1 MFTDPVA
8 DDAALSRAPSSELA
22 GTARDALRLSRQAE
36 ARSLLAAHRLGQS
49 VYDEMLMSL
58 SPERQ
63 MMVRNPADKAAIG
76 EISLQLGISRKKA
89 GTWFNLGDALQHLSK
104 IRMAYLAGD
113 FSTHRMS
120 VMVYAARSAP
130 EAPHVGD
137 ARGSEPTGGAEDVD
151 PANADVTSDGP
162 EENGAEENGAEENGP
177 EETGAEETGAEED
190 AATPEPDFEDIALD
204 LASRPSTDKVLRDE
218 LEEAVISLDPEAA
231 AEARDGFADAWENVS
246 ITDDSSGHANI
257 DACVPAEDAVFL
269 RDRIGAL
276 IAVRVCRRDPRTIGR
291 RRVLALAELLGVP
304 GKKLTCA
311 CGLDDCPMRG
321 PAAEANEPA
330 AEVDVPADEVAGARA
345 QSLSGTEPA
354 PEASPGQAVPAPWT
368 LVVDPAGVE
377 VPRLRG
383 FGAIDPSLAATLS
396 PRASLITLPPHLTR
410 HGSGLIVIGDRGPAP
425 PVDPTGHGG
434 FEHPPPGALTHTP
447 SERLRREILL
457 SDLICRYPFCGMPSH
472 ECELDHIVK
481 FDHAD
486 PRAGGWTVAFNLA
499 PLCPPDH
506 HRKHL
511 GRWRPTMNTDRTITW
526 RNATTGQEITTYP
539 R

>member
-8 DDAALSRAPSSELA
+8 DDAALSCAPSSELA

-49 VYDEMLMSL
+49 VYDEMLASL
-58 SPERQ
+58 DPERQ

-89 GTWFNLGDALQHLSK
+89 GTWFNLGEALRCLPK

-130 EAPHVGD
+130 EVPIGDNAPE
-137 ARGSEPTGGAEDVD
+137 SEPTVGAEDAD
-151 PANADVTSDGP
+151 PADADVTSDDP
-162 EENGAEENGAEENGP
+162 VESDPA
-177 EETGAEETGAEED
+177 ED
-190 AATPEPDFEDIALD
+190 ATTAEPDFEDIALD
-204 LASRPSTDKVLRDE
+204 FASRPSTDKVLRDE
-218 LEEAVISLDPEAA
+218 LEEAVISLDPEGA
-231 AEARDGFADAWENVS
+231 AEARDGFADAWQNVT

-269 RDRIGAL
+269 RERIGAL
-276 IAVRVCRRDPRTIGR
+276 IAERVCRRDPRTIGR

-311 CGLDDCPMRG
+311 CGLDECPMRAPDATTDEQASAMHVPTDVADDRHG
-321 PAAEANEPA
+321 SSRAPAEP
-330 AEVDVPADEVAGARA
+330 P
-345 QSLSGTEPA
+345 
-354 PEASPGQAVPAPWT
+354 PWT
-368 LVVDPAGVE
+368 LVVDPTGVE

-396 PRASLITLPPHLTR
+396 PRASLITLPSHLIR
-410 HGSGLIVIGDRGPAP
+410 RRSGLVVVGERGPAP

-434 FEHPPPGALTHTP
+434 FEHPPTGALTHTP
-447 SERLRREILL
+447 SERLRHEVLL

-472 ECELDHIVK
+472 DCELDHIVK

-486 PRAGGWTVAFNLA
+486 PHAGGWTVAFNLA
-499 PLCPPDH
+499 PLCRPDH

-526 RNATTGQEITTYP
+526 RDATTGQEITTHP